1 MGEIAIYQYTDCPNH
16 IDPTNY
22 LKDGHL
28 DRSLYNRQIILK
40 NGYFDLLIERLA
52 REEKYNPI
60 YLNLTPSDI
69 LNINELNKDIRYK
82 IESIANDIVTT
93 NLKPLYNTNFNIFKR
108 HIDIIECDDIL
119 IDAIESTLNCSLE
132 FYGLYYLVTPEQ
144 VSLLKD
150 SVIKHIKNAE
160 NNQTASYI
168 INYFKSI
175 YKNSIKPLNDNVY
188 YIIETL

>member
-16 IDPTNY
+16 IDPTDY
-22 LKDGHL
+22 LKNGHL
-28 DRSLYNRQIILK
+28 DRSFYNRQMILK
-40 NGYFDLLIERLA
+40 NEYFDLLIERLNH
-52 REEKYNPI
+52 EDKHNPV

-69 LNINELNKDIRYK
+69 LNIDRLNKDIRYK
-82 IESIANDIVTT
+82 IESIANDIVST
-93 NLKPLYNTNFNIFKR
+93 NLMPLYNTNFNISKR
-108 HIDIIECDDIL
+108 PIDVIECDDIF

-150 SVIKHIKNAE
+150 SVIKYIKDAE
-160 NNQTASYI
+160 NKYVASYI
-168 INYFKSI
+168 ISYLKSI